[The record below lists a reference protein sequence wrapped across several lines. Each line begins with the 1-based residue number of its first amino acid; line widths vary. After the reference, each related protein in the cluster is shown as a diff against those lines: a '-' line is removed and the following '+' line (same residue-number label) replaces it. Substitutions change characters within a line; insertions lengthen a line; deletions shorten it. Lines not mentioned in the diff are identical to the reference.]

1 MRRLVL
7 FQHISLDG
15 FAADANDG
23 LDWISYDSSL
33 ARLADGIVKTVG
45 SAVYGRKTYEIMGYW
60 RTVLKNPK
68 ASKHDLAHARWIEK
82 IEKIVVSSS
91 LGEPD
96 WNNTTVIRDDVAAAF
111 AKLKKKGRGKDL
123 VVFGSPTLGRTLID
137 LELVDEYR
145 LTLNPVILGAGKRS
159 FGAGALKGLELL
171 EAKKLRS
178 GVLAL
183 HYRAKRR

>member
-1 MRRLVL
+1 MRKLVL

-23 LDWISYDSSL
+23 LDWISYDKGLQKL
-33 ARLADGIVKTVG
+33 AEGIVKTVG
-45 SAVYGRKTYEIMGYW
+45 SPVYGRKTYELMGYW
-60 RTVLKNPK
+60 RTVLDNPK
-68 ASKHDLAHARWIEK
+68 ASKHDRAHARWIEK

-91 LGEPD
+91 LAQPD
-96 WNNTTVIRDDVAAAF
+96 WNNTTVIRADVAAAF
-111 AKLKKKGRGKDL
+111 AKLKKGRGKAL

-137 LELVDEYR
+137 LDLVDEYR

-159 FGAGALKGLELL
+159 FDLGALKRLELL
-171 EAKKLRS
+171 EAKKLKS